1 MSGTTGGGW
10 RCPARCPPASNGGP
24 DGSLCGMED
33 PAPQTDRLGRVALA
47 TAIVAVADM
56 ADAVIVWVVIFQQS
70 TVQRIF
76 QSVASGLLG
85 PASFSGGWATAAL
98 GLVLHVCVALGW
110 TLLFLFLLE
119 RWSRLRAWVQTSGG
133 AIAVGL
139 AYGAVVWLLM
149 DSIVLPLSR
158 ARVTP
163 PTAPWFWIQL
173 LTHPVVVGLPIVW
186 IVSGAAQR
194 TRRRV
199 ASRLHGPGPAAEM

>member
-1 MSGTTGGGW
+1 MQ
-10 RCPARCPPASNGGP
+10 
-24 DGSLCGMED
+24 D
-33 PAPQTDRLGRVALA
+33 PATPTDRLARVALA
-47 TAIVAVADM
+47 TAVVAVADM
-56 ADAVIVWVVIFQQS
+56 TDAVIVWVVIYQRS

-85 PASFSGGWATAAL
+85 PESFRGGWATAAL
-98 GLVLHVCVALGW
+98 GLVVHVCVALAW
-110 TLLFLFLLE
+110 TLVFLVLLE

-133 AIAVGL
+133 VIAVGL
-139 AYGAVVWLLM
+139 VYGAVVWLLM
-149 DSIVLPLSR
+149 DSVVLPLSR
-158 ARVTP
+158 ARATP

-194 TRRRV
+194 TRRSV